1 MKNITDFIIESNFDV
16 NSKVRMGDSATLA
29 NFIKS
34 NVENLDGSIKVT
46 GDGIKYNN
54 MLVPGTKL
62 SLGLTAGEYMNIFV
76 KWIND
81 YNEKHNKANEK
92 VTIKKTRK
100 NAGVPRGNYGA
111 AEKMKQRADD
121 RNTSIM
127 KGDYNPSA
135 YER

>member
-1 MKNITDFIIESNFDV
+1 MKNITDFIIESNFDA

-29 NFIKS
+29 KFLKDEI
-34 NVENLDGSIKVT
+34 ENLDGTIKVT
-46 GDGIKYNN
+46 GDGIKFNN
-54 MLVPGTKL
+54 ILVPGTKL
-62 SLGLTAGEYMNIFV
+62 SLGLTAGEYADIFV
-76 KWIND
+76 NWVND

-92 VTIKKTRK
+92 VIVKKPRK

-111 AEKMKQRADD
+111 AEKMKKRADD

-127 KGDYNPSA
+127 KGEYNPSV